1 MEGKMPLGPFEIVRA
16 WEPAIPNA
24 VGDDRFN
31 SLHLARIPH
40 DIDPK
45 RRWRVFLTGDT
56 GEEVEI
62 CPPPSGEWGGNQL
75 VLHRPDGSEAP
86 ITHVAQLRVTGSS
99 FGEFRYGLHPAGYG
113 TWVFYEKG
121 GGGAVVV
128 PYIVWGNELYIGLV
142 EQERPFQNRR
152 RKVPNVPRG
161 FLKAELDHLQTA
173 KQEGAEE
180 MMITVGSFETEETK
194 GDFRVRLHAIPAHPG
209 NPNSTFFIHDA
220 ERNEGIHFFGVEY
233 LNAGVTADFFTSDK
247 PWNIRF
253 RIAQNLSI
261 RYAPENERL
270 LEQIRGLTFVHW
282 IVAAQVG
289 DMMTNSSVARLQAYL
304 TLRKAGLVR

>member
-1 MEGKMPLGPFEIVRA
+1 
-16 WEPAIPNA
+16 
-24 VGDDRFN
+24 
-31 SLHLARIPH
+31 
-40 DIDPK
+40 
-45 RRWRVFLTGDT
+45 
-56 GEEVEI
+56 
-62 CPPPSGEWGGNQL
+62 
-75 VLHRPDGSEAP
+75 
-86 ITHVAQLRVTGSS
+86 
-99 FGEFRYGLHPAGYG
+99 
-113 TWVFYEKG
+113 
-121 GGGAVVV
+121 
-128 PYIVWGNELYIGLV
+128 
-142 EQERPFQNRR
+142 
-152 RKVPNVPRG
+152 
-161 FLKAELDHLQTA
+161 
-173 KQEGAEE
+173 

-209 NPNSTFFIHDA
+209 TPNSTFFIQDA

-233 LNAGVTADFFTSDK
+233 HNAGVTADFFTSDK

-261 RYAPENERL
+261 RYAPENEKL